1 MIIGY
6 ARVSTTGQTRAAQIQ
21 TLQNVGCT
29 TLFQETAPGHRTHRV
44 QLENALDALGPGD
57 TLIVTRL
64 DRLARSSRDL
74 HNIVARIEA
83 QGASLKSLAEQWADT
98 STPQGRLILTVLG
111 GLAEFERSLILERTA
126 EGRARAVAAGRRMG
140 RKPLI
145 TGAQHQEAL
154 RLAAD
159 NRTHLEISRILRVS
173 RSTVSR
179 FLARNPQD

>member
-1 MIIGY
+1 MGL
-6 ARVSTTGQTRAAQIQ
+6 TR
-21 TLQNVGCT
+21 
-29 TLFQETAPGHRTHRV
+29 ED
-44 QLENALDALGPGD
+44 LENDVL
-57 TLIVTRL
+57 R
-64 DRLARSSRDL
+64 
-74 HNIVARIEA
+74 
-83 QGASLKSLAEQWADT
+83 KSYEHTAH
-98 STPQGRLILTVLG
+98 
-111 GLAEFERSLILERTA
+111 GLPLVPAAEFERSLILERTA

>member
-1 MIIGY
+1 
-6 ARVSTTGQTRAAQIQ
+6 
-21 TLQNVGCT
+21 
-29 TLFQETAPGHRTHRV
+29 
-44 QLENALDALGPGD
+44 
-57 TLIVTRL
+57 
-64 DRLARSSRDL
+64 
-74 HNIVARIEA
+74 
-83 QGASLKSLAEQWADT
+83 
-98 STPQGRLILTVLG
+98 
-111 GLAEFERSLILERTA
+111 
-126 EGRARAVAAGRRMG
+126 MG